1 MADQIVRSVIR
12 EVKPLKTSDPV
23 GYAAR
28 LVIESGLPALP
39 VVDDKGVYAGLFGER
54 EFMTAVFPGYVGTLM
69 SARMI
74 RRSLDETI
82 ERRIG
87 SQEEP
92 IKAYLTTD
100 PVLVEDDYADTQLA
114 ETFLHHRVMV
124 VPIATEGKVHA
135 VVPRSDFFQALYE
148 HVADIAEDF
157 GD

>member
-1 MADQIVRSVIR
+1 MADHIVNSIIR
-12 EVKPLKTSDPV
+12 EVKPLLVTDPV

-28 LVIESGLPALP
+28 RVVETGLPALP
-39 VVDDKGVYAGLFGER
+39 VEDEFGNYVGLFGER

-82 ERRIG
+82 ERRMS

-92 IKAYLTTD
+92 VRGYLTTD

-124 VPIATEGKVHA
+124 VPIATEGRVHA
-135 VVPRSDFFQALYE
+135 VVTRSEFFHALYSRI
-148 HVADIAEDF
+148 ADIAEDY

>member
-1 MADQIVRSVIR
+1 MADHIVNSILRQ
-12 EVKPLKTSDPV
+12 VKPLLTTDPV

-28 LVIESGLPALP
+28 RVVESGLPALP
-39 VVDDKGVYAGLFGER
+39 VEDERGDYIGLFGER
-54 EFMTAVFPGYVGTLM
+54 EFMRAVFPGYVGTLM

-82 ERRIG
+82 QRRID

-92 IKAYLTTD
+92 ILGYLTTD
-100 PVLVEDDYADTQLA
+100 PVLLEDDYADTQLA
-114 ETFLHHRVMV
+114 EIFLHHRVMV

-135 VVPRSDFFQALYE
+135 VVSRSEFFHELYGRIADF
-148 HVADIAEDF
+148 AEDF

>member
-1 MADQIVRSVIR
+1 LADHIVRSIIR
-12 EVKPLKTSDPV
+12 EVKPLVTTDPV
-23 GYAAR
+23 GYGAR
-28 LVIESGLPALP
+28 RVLQSGLPALP
-39 VVDDKGVYAGLFGER
+39 VVDEDGNYAGLFGER

-92 IKAYLTTD
+92 VRAYLTTD

-135 VVPRSDFFQALYE
+135 VVTRSEFFHALYE
-148 HVADIAEDF
+148 RIADIAEDF

>member
-1 MADQIVRSVIR
+1 MADHIVRSVIR
-12 EVKPLKTSDPV
+12 EVNPLQTTDPV

-39 VVDDKGVYAGLFGER
+39 VVDDHGNYAGLFGER
-54 EFMTAVFPGYVGTLM
+54 EFMIAVFPGYVGTLM

-92 IKAYLTTD
+92 VKSYLTTD
-100 PVLVEDDYADTQLA
+100 PVLVEDDYSDTQLA

-124 VPIATEGKVHA
+124 VPIASEGKVFA
-135 VVPRSDFFQALYE
+135 VIPRSEFFQALYE
-148 HVADIAEDF
+148 RVADFAEDY

>member
-1 MADQIVRSVIR
+1 MADHIVSSVIR
-12 EVKPLKTSDPV
+12 EVKPLVTTDPV

-39 VVDDKGVYAGLFGER
+39 VVDEHGNYAGLFGER

-82 ERRIG
+82 ERRIS

-92 IKAYLTTD
+92 VGGYLTTD

-124 VPIATEGKVHA
+124 VPIATEGRVHA
-135 VVPRSDFFQALYE
+135 VVPRSEFFQALYDRI
-148 HVADIAEDF
+148 ADIAEDF

>member
-1 MADQIVRSVIR
+1 MADHIVREVIR
-12 EVKPLKTSDPV
+12 EVRPLLDTDPV

-28 LVIESGLPALP
+28 RVIEAGLPALP
-39 VVDDKGVYAGLFGER
+39 VVDEDGNYAGLFGER

-82 ERRIG
+82 ERRM
-87 SQEEP
+87 SAQEE
-92 IKAYLTTD
+92 IVRGYLTTD

-124 VPIATEGKVHA
+124 VPIATEGHVHA
-135 VVPRSDFFQALYE
+135 VVTRSGFFQALYDR
-148 HVADIAEDF
+148 VADIAEDF

>member
-1 MADQIVRSVIR
+1 LADHIVRSVIQ
-12 EVKPLKTSDPV
+12 EVQPLSVSDPV

-28 LVIESGLPALP
+28 KVVESGLPALP
-39 VVDDKGVYAGLFGER
+39 AVDSDGIYAGLFGER
-54 EFMTAVFPGYVGTLM
+54 EFMSAVFPGYVDTLM

-82 ERRIG
+82 EHRME

-92 IKAYLTTD
+92 IEAYLTTD

-114 ETFLHHRVMV
+114 ETFLHHRVLV
-124 VPIATEGKVHA
+124 VPIATEGRVHA
-135 VVPRSDFFQALYE
+135 VVPRSEFFQGLY
-148 HVADIAEDF
+148 HRIANLAEDY

>member
-1 MADQIVRSVIR
+1 MADHIVRSVIR
-12 EVKPLKTSDPV
+12 EIVPLKTSDPV

-39 VVDDKGVYAGLFGER
+39 VIDEHGKYAGLFGER

-87 SQEEP
+87 SQEEAVR
-92 IKAYLTTD
+92 AYLTPD

-124 VPIATEGKVHA
+124 VPIATEGRVHA
-135 VVPRSDFFQALYE
+135 VVTRSEFFQALYDRI
-148 HVADIAEDF
+148 ADIAEDF